1 MEPSMH
7 APSPEH
13 PAGRASQRVPRR
25 GAVNYLSVCS
35 GVGSDSLGFDG
46 LGWTCVGVA
55 EVAPFPSAVLAHR
68 YLAVRNFGDF
78 TKNERSDGHARIA
91 SACRTRHDGLRQ
103 AL

>member
-1 MEPSMH
+1 MH
-7 APSPEH
+7 AASPEH
-13 PAGRASQRVPRR
+13 PPCRSSLRVPR
-25 GAVNYLSVCS
+25 GDSVNYLSVCS